1 MKKHKTTIII
11 AVTVVFA
18 ISMIWWS
25 KTNQTTSPAA
35 LDGEILSLTGLHSHP
50 QLEIYVKGEK
60 QEIPA
65 GLGMGGGH
73 KPIHTHDD
81 APIVHLEF
89 PAKVT
94 KDDTR
99 LGEFFTVW
107 GKDFREFGQTATMT
121 VNGEPNTEFENYQMK
136 DGDKIEL
143 RYD

>member
-1 MKKHKTTIII
+1 MKKHSTKIFIVGILLI
-11 AVTVVFA
+11 ALGL
-18 ISMIWWS
+18 IWWG
-25 KTNQTTSPAA
+25 KTNQSASLQSP
-35 LDGEILSLTGLHSHP
+35 DGEVLSLKGLHSHP

-65 GLGMGGGH
+65 GLGMVGGH

-99 LGEFFTVW
+99 LVEFFTVW
-107 GKDFREFGQTATMT
+107 GKDFREFGQAVTMT

-143 RYD
+143 RYE

>member
-1 MKKHKTTIII
+1 MTIII
-11 AVTVVFA
+11 TVTMVFA

-25 KTNQTTSPAA
+25 KIKQTTSPAA
-35 LDGEILSLTGLHSHP
+35 LDGEVLSLIGLHSHP

-107 GKDFREFGQTATMT
+107 GKDFREFGQTVTMT